1 MSLFINHKIIHRKN
15 PDKYT
20 ENWSKKYEYLIVLL
34 DTLIKLKNQFL
45 SFNSNN
51 HLENVDQ
58 HVIYKGNKQIYLT
71 KYNQTQ

>member
-51 HLENVDQ
+51 HLENVD
-58 HVIYKGNKQIYLT
+58 
-71 KYNQTQ
+71 